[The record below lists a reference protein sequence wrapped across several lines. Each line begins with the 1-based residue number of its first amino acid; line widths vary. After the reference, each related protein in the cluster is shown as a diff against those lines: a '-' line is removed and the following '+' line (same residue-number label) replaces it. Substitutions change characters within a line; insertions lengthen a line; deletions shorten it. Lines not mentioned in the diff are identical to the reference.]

1 MSHHTFK
8 KVEGQKEKSDF
19 KRVVVEKD
27 NQPSNVKS
35 NITYYDLEN
44 KLEEIDEQIVILTE
58 SKTKVEA
65 EMVEI
70 EKVAKDD

>member
-58 SKTKVEA
+58 SKTKVKA

-70 EKVAKDD
+70 KKVAK